1 MKLRRNVIVGGV
13 SMFVVAGAISHSGR
27 AGYKEVV
34 MASTVKTAI
43 SMQEELFDQVNKL
56 AEELHVSRS
65 KLFVMAVQ
73 DFIKKN
79 DTQDLLSQINKAFNE
94 IPDSDELKV
103 RNGMGKKQ
111 IKNLEREPW

>member
-1 MKLRRNVIVGGV
+1 
-13 SMFVVAGAISHSGR
+13 
-27 AGYKEVV
+27 

-43 SMQEELFDQVNKL
+43 SMQKELFEQVNQL

-79 DTQDLLSQINKAFNE
+79 ENHDILSQINKAFSDY
-94 IPDSDELKV
+94 PDASELK
-103 RNGMGKKQ
+103 NHNSMQKKHRE
-111 IKNLEREPW
+111 NLEREAW